1 MIETESPSGE
11 FQAKLEVVRGLLRD
25 RGDAAAILQTR
36 RNFAWL
42 TAGGDNHVLET
53 SEIGVAAVLIT
64 PKDAVVLTGINEAA
78 RIQEEELVGIPLEV
92 VALPWER
99 PEALSEEIRARVD
112 GHVADDAELEED
124 LRPHRMRLTSGE
136 QARLAQLGARTSQ
149 AVTKTL
155 ADARTGE
162 LETAVAQR
170 LATTLAAD
178 GIHAPVILV
187 ASDHRILRFR
197 HPIPKPKPI
206 DQSLMLVVGSERGGL
221 IVAMTRMV
229 WLRGRP
235 DLETLRR
242 FDAVT
247 RVHKAFR
254 VATRPGSTLA
264 DVLAAG
270 ITAYAAEGY
279 ADEWRLHHQGG
290 PIGYQGR
297 EEFATPTSDV
307 VVENGMT
314 FAWNPSITGT
324 KAEDTFI
331 LHADGRQEIVT
342 RDPDWVSGPDG
353 EPLIWVRDSE

>member
-1 MIETESPSGE
+1 MIEIESPSAE
-11 FQAKLEVVRGLLRD
+11 FKAKLEVVRGLLRD
-25 RGDAAAILQTR
+25 RGDAAAIIQTR

-78 RIQEEELVGIPLEV
+78 RIREEELLGIPLEV

-112 GHVADDAELEED
+112 GRVADDAELEEN

-136 QARLAQLGARTSQ
+136 QARLARLGARTSQ

-197 HPIPKPKPI
+197 HAIPKPKPI
-206 DQSLMLVVGSERGGL
+206 DQSLMLVVGSEQGGL

-254 VATRPGSTLA
+254 VATRAGTTLA
-264 DVLAAG
+264 DVLATG

-297 EEFATPTSDV
+297 EAFAIPTSDV
-307 VVENGMT
+307 LVESGMA

-324 KAEDTFI
+324 KAEDTII
-331 LHADGRQEIVT
+331 LHADGSQETVT
-342 RDPDWVSGPDG
+342 RDPDWVSDSDG
-353 EPLIWVRDSE
+353 EPAIWVRSS